1 MFKDMYGFESFLQVS
16 KSGLVK
22 NKKTGTILKTQLSK
36 GYHQL
41 VTRITGEQR
50 TIKVHRAVAMTFI
63 PNPEN
68 KPFVNHKSGNKL
80 NNQCYN
86 LEWNTCSENTKH
98 AWDKGLIK
106 RKRK

>member
-1 MFKDMYGFESFLQVS
+1 MFKDMYGFEQYFKVS
-16 KSGLVK
+16 KSGIVK
-22 NKKTGTILKTQLSK
+22 SKKTGTIMRTTISR
-36 GYHQL
+36 GYKQF
-41 VTRITGEQR
+41 VTRCTGQIS
-50 TIKVHRAVAMTFI
+50 TIKVHRAVALTFI

-86 LEWNTCSENTKH
+86 LEWNTVSENTKH

-106 RKRK
+106 RKR